1 MAKLFKL
8 TVPERLQLV
17 VLLKQKGFTL
27 IEMLMVLF
35 IVQVMMFSII
45 VTIRPLVEY
54 YKITLFL
61 RQLQSDTF
69 YVQQTAMN
77 RESPI
82 KINFAPKGTEY
93 IISDSR
99 AVLYKRAYDS
109 NIHITFGSGNS
120 TIQYNKN
127 GNISQAKTI
136 FISNQKFKYKVTFQ
150 IGRGRFYVDNM

>member
-1 MAKLFKL
+1 M
-8 TVPERLQLV
+8 

-35 IVQVMMFSII
+35 IVLVMMFSII
-45 VTIRPLVEY
+45 VAIRPLVEY

-82 KINFAPKGTEY
+82 KINFA
-93 IISDSR
+93 
-99 AVLYKRAYDS
+99 
-109 NIHITFGSGNS
+109 
-120 TIQYNKN
+120 
-127 GNISQAKTI
+127 
-136 FISNQKFKYKVTFQ
+136 
-150 IGRGRFYVDNM
+150 

>member
-45 VTIRPLVEY
+45 VAIRPLVEY

-82 KINFAPKGTEY
+82 KINFAPKGAEY
-93 IISDSR
+93 IVSDSR

-109 NIHITFGSGNS
+109 TIQITFGSGNS

-150 IGRGRFYVDNM
+150 IGRGRFYVDKM

>member
-1 MAKLFKL
+1 MVKPFKL

-45 VTIRPLVEY
+45 VAIRPLVEY

-69 YVQQTAMN
+69 YVQ
-77 RESPI
+77 REWMESH
-82 KINFAPKGTEY
+82 Y
-93 IISDSR
+93 
-99 AVLYKRAYDS
+99 
-109 NIHITFGSGNS
+109 
-120 TIQYNKN
+120 
-127 GNISQAKTI
+127 
-136 FISNQKFKYKVTFQ
+136 
-150 IGRGRFYVDNM
+150 

>member
-1 MAKLFKL
+1 MVKPFKL

-45 VTIRPLVEY
+45 VAIRPLVEY

-109 NIHITFGSGNS
+109 TIHITFGSGNS
-120 TIQYNKN
+120 TIQ
-127 GNISQAKTI
+127 
-136 FISNQKFKYKVTFQ
+136 QKRQYFSSEDH
-150 IGRGRFYVDNM
+150 FYQQSKI